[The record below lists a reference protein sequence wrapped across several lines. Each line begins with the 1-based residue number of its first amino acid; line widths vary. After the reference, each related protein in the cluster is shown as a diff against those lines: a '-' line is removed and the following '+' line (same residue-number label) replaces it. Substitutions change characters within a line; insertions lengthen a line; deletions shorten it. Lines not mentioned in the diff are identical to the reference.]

1 MKITRLASWVG
12 PAYLGTTISSWAAA
26 SLYVWLARPEPLL
39 GNLLLNWLVLVAF
52 VTPIASALATTM
64 LTLDVILLKLKVRA
78 LPTGGSA
85 WRMALLAPLP
95 VAGAFYLHHPS
106 FTLGLTTLLL
116 TVLAPVAASAFTV
129 RLAMGSKI
137 EHQAE

>member
-12 PAYLGTTISSWAAA
+12 PAYLGTTISSWTAA
-26 SLYVWLARPEPLL
+26 SLYLALTKPEPLL
-39 GNLLLNWLVLVAF
+39 GNMLLNWLLLVAF
-52 VTPIASALATTM
+52 VTPIAGFLATSM

-78 LPTGGSA
+78 LPTGGAA

-95 VAGAFYLHHPS
+95 VAGAFYLRQPS
-106 FTLGLTTLLL
+106 FTPGATAFLL
-116 TVLAPVAASAFTV
+116 TILAPIAASALAV
-129 RLAMGSKI
+129 RVTMGSKI